1 MLSDHF
7 FRSVFVFIINSLILS
22 GFPLPSFHLAE
33 TSLLACLWLYTLVCA
48 AVQKYLECFFYI
60 QLFTFLVLILQSTC
74 FVCTT

>member
-33 TSLLACLWLYTLVCA
+33 TSLSACLWLYTLVCA

-60 QLFTFLVLILQSTC
+60 
-74 FVCTT
+74 